1 MRMLAPRVGVCW
13 SRDDVE
19 RAGTVAETL
28 ASGRRHNHGA
38 LALRFERDEF
48 HGYGLAR
55 GACEARG
62 FGPKIGMSPQ
72 VGQVYF
78 AARRGENYGRAL
90 CRDAELTNG
99 RVRRGVRRHR
109 LRPRRHRL
117 RRCAPVLR

>member
-1 MRMLAPRVGVCW
+1 
-13 SRDDVE
+13 
-19 RAGTVAETL
+19 L

-38 LALRFERDEF
+38 LALRFEHDEF

-55 GACEARG
+55 GAYEARG
-62 FGPKIGMSPQ
+62 FGPNIGVSPQ